1 MPGQAEL
8 GMTLE
13 QRLRLMTDALP
24 DAASV
29 ILPVTLIRGWLTDD
43 TLPPAGRRADLTVPE
58 VAALFNRSPQTVRSW
73 IRNKALD
80 AYRLHGRE
88 YRITPRALE
97 AFQQQQLAGAV
108 CLRCLRAPQVPER
121 PLWRPGGPPG
131 APNHEACSS
140 PRGLPPQARPDD
152 AGQRRLLV
160 VPPRSDPTADDHDQS
175 NHGQDSAESSALT
188 DTGAGVRCTCVADGH
203 D

>member
-1 MPGQAEL
+1 MTGRARL

-13 QRLRLMTDALP
+13 QRLRLLTDALP

-97 AFQQQQLAGAV
+97 AFRQQQQAGAV
-108 CLRCLRAPQVPER
+108 SPLPQSATSTRAAN
-121 PLWRPGGPPG
+121 LAAWRTT
-131 APNHEACSS
+131 
-140 PRGLPPQARPDD
+140 
-152 AGQRRLLV
+152 RRAQ
-160 VPPRSDPTADDHDQS
+160 P
-175 NHGQDSAESSALT
+175 
-188 DTGAGVRCTCVADGH
+188 
-203 D
+203 